1 MENYIVLNGQKIKLT
16 ESQVEEIKNSFNIN
30 TLQLKDI
37 PAGETF
43 KVGDLEFIVLE
54 HWSDATAV
62 ILKDFWKTC
71 AFDDSSN
78 DYKESSIRKQLNI
91 DFYNKLSSVIG
102 KDNIEEHTVDLTS
115 DDGRKDYSFCTD
127 NISILTCDD
136 YRKYV
141 MILDKY
147 RISKW
152 WWLATPYST
161 KSNGYSVSVR
171 CVLISG
177 ALGIFNCLDDYG
189 VRPFCIL
196 KSNIFVSK

>member
-30 TLQLKDI
+30 TLQLKDV
-37 PAGETF
+37 PVGETF
-43 KVGDLEFIVLE
+43 KVGELEFIVLE
-54 HWSDATAV
+54 HWAEATAV
-62 ILKDFWKTC
+62 ILKEFWKTC
-71 AFDDSSN
+71 DFDDSSN
-78 DYKESSIRKQLNI
+78 DYKESSIRKQLNA
-91 DFYNKLSSVIG
+91 DFYKQLSSVVG

-127 NISILTCDD
+127 NISLLTCDD

-141 MILDKY
+141 TILDKY
-147 RISKW
+147 KIHQW

-161 KSNGYSVSVR
+161 QNNGYNFSVR
-171 CVLISG
+171 GVGYLG
-177 ALGIFNCLDDYG
+177 ALNCYDCDHDIG

>member
-43 KVGDLEFIVLE
+43 KVGNLEFIVLE
-54 HWSDATAV
+54 HWADATAV

-78 DYKESSIRKQLNI
+78 DYKESSIRKQLNT
-91 DFYNKLSSVIG
+91 DFYNQLSSIVG
-102 KDNIEEHTVDLTS
+102 KNNIEEHTVDLTS

-127 NISILTCDD
+127 NISLLTCED

-141 MILDKY
+141 MILDKH

-171 CVLISG
+171 CVDYDG
-177 ALGIFNCLDDYG
+177 ALRSCFCYGDFG